1 MPRPRSLTQEQLASA
16 ALTVI
21 DRDGLAGLS
30 MRAVAQELGMS
41 TMGLY
46 RYVDDREELEG
57 LVVEL
62 VLGAVD
68 TEPPDRDASWRERI
82 EVMVRR
88 LRDTV
93 GAHPAVVPLTITHR
107 HHSLGVL
114 RWSETVLGVLTEAGV
129 EGERRVVAL
138 RGLLSYVIGA
148 IQLEH
153 LGALS
158 GPGTVAIGQLPPAD
172 FPHMTET
179 ARHARNVGPDREF
192 LGGLAMLL
200 DGLGAGSTE
209 APGPQD
215 QW

>member
-46 RYVDDREELEG
+46 RYVDDREELER

-62 VLGAVD
+62 VLSAVD
-68 TEPPDRDASWRERI
+68 TEPPDREVSWRERVEI
-82 EVMVRR
+82 MARR

-107 HHSLGVL
+107 HRSLGVL
-114 RWSETVLGVLTEAGV
+114 RWSEAVLSVLTEAGI

-158 GPGTVAIGQLPPAD
+158 GPGTVVISQLPSAD
-172 FPHMTET
+172 FPHMAET
-179 ARHARNVGPDREF
+179 ARHARNVDPDQEF
-192 LGGLAMLL
+192 LGGLTMLL
-200 DGLGAGSTE
+200 DGLDA
-209 APGPQD
+209 
-215 QW
+215 